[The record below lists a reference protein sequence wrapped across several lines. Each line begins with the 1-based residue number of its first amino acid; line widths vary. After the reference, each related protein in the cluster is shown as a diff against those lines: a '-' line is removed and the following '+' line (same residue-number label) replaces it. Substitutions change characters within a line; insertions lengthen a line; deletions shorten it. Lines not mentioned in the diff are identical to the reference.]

1 MELREEAIQGRE
13 GKSSIAT
20 DSSMTPVA
28 VRPHLRG
35 VFHLYACFAFA
46 ALAVALVASAPGSRE
61 RLAAAVFGGCLV
73 LTFGISAL
81 YHRVTW
87 SPTRRTLMRSAD
99 HAAIYLLIAGTY
111 TPYGLLVLRDGWRFS
126 VLGIVW
132 TGAALAIAQRLV
144 WRDAPKWLPAVAATG
159 LGWVGIVAFPQ
170 IAARTGLLGTSLVLV
185 GGLLYTLGA
194 VVYLLRRPDPVP
206 SVFGYHELF
215 HVFTIVAAAC
225 QYAAVAFFVL
235 R

>member
-1 MELREEAIQGRE
+1 ME
-13 GKSSIAT
+13 SSVTAV
-20 DSSMTPVA
+20 P

-35 VFHLYACFAFA
+35 LFHLYACLAFA
-46 ALAVALVASAPGSRE
+46 GLGVALVASAPGPRE

-73 LTFGISAL
+73 LTFGVSAL

-132 TGAALAIAQRLV
+132 TGAILAIAQRLV
-144 WRDAPKWLPAVAATG
+144 WRDAPKWLPAAAATA

-170 IAARTGLLGTSLVLV
+170 IAAGTGLVGTSLILV
-185 GGLLYTLGA
+185 GGLFYTLGA
-194 VVYLLRRPDPVP
+194 VVYVLRRPDPLP